1 MSLESE
7 LKIEDQ
13 SFPTQ
18 EKQIERVVYSR
29 QGRLNATQ
37 FFLGERFFE
46 NLAQEKLSRL
56 SNYSYGFEE
65 IELDSAPF
73 ARGRIGLIRAKGILP
88 DGTPFSIP
96 SKEEA
101 PELLKITQKYF
112 EKGDEVKVYLALPFN
127 QNAMS
132 IESHYSA
139 ERYSHSETQVDD
151 ETFPIVLNKFITITS
166 TENLQNFSALQIS
179 QLMKEEGKAS
189 ITINPFFIPPML
201 NILNHKKAKG
211 MIDNLH
217 ETIRTKITEINQL
230 YVSLNRSRFQVSA
243 HVIDALMLQL
253 LNKYD
258 GYFKSILKQ
267 SSLHPYELYKKL
279 ILFSAEMASYV
290 SESKVTKNCLPYNHE
305 NFELNLTELLY
316 EIKHYLNYTLERDAL
331 EVQLKRNYIGTF
343 HTETMKPS
351 QMKSVYFIV
360 AITSNRPKH
369 EIQKHLPNQS
379 KISAPSQIEH
389 HIRTMSAG
397 VRLVPLIF
405 IPPSV
410 PYNHNYVYFNMT
422 FSIESDEI
430 WKQIFEEGKI
440 SYHISGDY
448 PNLDIRLWLVKE
460 EKAFG

>member
-1 MSLESE
+1 MSFESE
-7 LKIEDQ
+7 LKTEDH
-13 SFPTQ
+13 SFVSQ

-56 SNYSYGFEE
+56 ANYSYGFEE
-65 IELDSAPF
+65 IELDSSTF

-96 SKEEA
+96 NKEET

-112 EKGDEVKVYLALPFN
+112 DKGDEVNVYLALPFN

-139 ERYSHSETQVDD
+139 ERYSQNEIQVDE
-151 ETFPIVLNKFITITS
+151 ETVPIVFNKFISITS

-179 QLMKEEGKAS
+179 QLIKEEGKAS
-189 ITINPFFIPPML
+189 ITINSFFIPPML

-211 MIDNLH
+211 IIENLQ
-217 ETIRTKITEINQL
+217 ETIRTKMSEINHL

-258 GYFKSILKQ
+258 GYFNGILKQ

-279 ILFSAEMASYV
+279 VLFSSELASYA
-290 SESKVTKNCLPYNHE
+290 SQSKVMKSCLPYNHE

-316 EIKHYLNYTLERDAL
+316 DIKHYLNYSLERDAL
-331 EVQLKRNYIGTF
+331 EVQLKQNHLGTF
-343 HTETMKPS
+343 HTETIEPS
-351 QMKSVYFIV
+351 QMKRVYFIV
-360 AITSNRPKH
+360 AISSNRPKH

-405 IPPSV
+405 IPPCV

-422 FSIESDEI
+422 FTIESDEV

-440 SYHISGDY
+440 SFHISGDY